1 MSRLTKS
8 WKPIFRSIN
17 KLFIAMKR
25 KLFCEI
31 SPLTYRLSVEKE
43 ILKRHLRDFLG
54 NSHFAKERTEESL
67 PVLVYQ
73 HKSLIRRK
81 LGNVNM
87 KLQENKA
94 TNLSLAV
101 THIDGLLIRPGE
113 TLSVWKL
120 IGRTSK
126 RKGYKEGLTIAKG
139 QPSQGIGGG
148 LCQLSNLIHWMV
160 LHSDLTIVE
169 HHHHD
174 GLDLFP
180 DFGRQIPFGTG
191 TSISYNYIDYRVK
204 NETAN
209 TFQLRLCTDD
219 EYLCGELRA
228 TELPPHTFHIHA
240 EDEYFSRENGIIYR
254 NGKVYRNT
262 IDRVTGQH
270 LETILIRTNHAKV
283 MYDLSPTTIIKES

>member
-1 MSRLTKS
+1 
-8 WKPIFRSIN
+8 
-17 KLFIAMKR
+17 MKR

-31 SPLTYRLSVEKE
+31 SPFTYRLSMEKE
-43 ILKRHLRDFLG
+43 ILKRKLKDFFRNTL
-54 NSHFAKERTEESL
+54 FAQERSTDSL

-73 HKSLIRRK
+73 HKSLIRRR

-87 KLQENKA
+87 ELQENKS
-94 TNLSLAV
+94 TNLALAV

-113 TLSVWKL
+113 TFSIWKL
-120 IGRTSK
+120 VGRTTK

-148 LCQLSNLIHWMV
+148 LCQLSNLIHWMI
-160 LHSDLTIVE
+160 LHSELTIVE

-209 TFQLRLCTDD
+209 TYQLRLWVDG
-219 EYLCGELRA
+219 EYLCGELR
-228 TELPPHTFHIHA
+228 TEELQPHTFHIHA
-240 EDEYFSRENGIIYR
+240 EDEYFSREQGTIYR
-254 NGKVYRNT
+254 NGKVYRDV

-270 LETILIRTNHAKV
+270 LDSRLIRTNHAKV
-283 MYDLSPTTIIKES
+283 MYDLPPSITFQEQ

>member
-1 MSRLTKS
+1 M
-8 WKPIFRSIN
+8 
-17 KLFIAMKR
+17 
-25 KLFCEI
+25 
-31 SPLTYRLSVEKE
+31 EKE
-43 ILKRHLRDFLG
+43 ILKRHLRDLFQKT
-54 NSHFAKERTEESL
+54 SFAKERTENSL

-73 HKSLIRRK
+73 HKSLIRRR

-87 KLQENKA
+87 VLQENKA
-94 TNLSLAV
+94 TNLALAV
-101 THIDGLLIRPGE
+101 SYIDGLLIRRGE
-113 TLSVWKL
+113 TFSVWKQ
-120 IGRTSK
+120 IGRTTE

-160 LHSDLTIVE
+160 LHSDLTITE

-204 NETAN
+204 NDTTN
-209 TFQLRLCTDD
+209 TYQLRLWVDD

-228 TELPPHTFHIHA
+228 EESLPHTFHIHA
-240 EDEYFSRENGIIYR
+240 ENEFFSREGGVVYR
-254 NGKVYRNT
+254 NGQVYRDT
-262 IDRVTGQH
+262 IDRKTGH
-270 LETILIRTNHAKV
+270 TIDSQLIRTNHAKV
-283 MYDLSPTTIIKES
+283 MYDCPPSTIIRESE